1 MLDRNDPTSSRV
13 VDEQGRLVVELTRPP
28 LCRYISVC
36 P

>member
-13 VDEQGRLVVELTRPP
+13 VDEQERLVVELTVPP
-28 LCRYISVC
+28 LCRYIRVC